1 MSALE
6 LALRVGAWSICTVFV
21 LAMAYLFHRQLPMGR
36 PALSAISLMVLSIF
50 LTTLFLFLAGLL
62 GLLRPGPLAAIGV
75 GGLALMA
82 AIPSWRAS
90 LLRVPRDFGALV
102 HHLRAL
108 WGSLPGWLRAF
119 SAAAILISLLRFA
132 FLVWALPPFVW
143 DSLTYHLTN
152 VAHWTQAGKIELFD
166 TPILRI
172 YTPANYEVL
181 AAWFTVF
188 LHHDAVVEAAGIPV
202 YLLAA
207 IAVYAGAR
215 SLGCSRPGSWMGA
228 MAYASTPALLLAT
241 TGTKN
246 DPHIAAYYLTSLAL
260 LLDLAGKRRAA
271 DPRHSLSSF
280 ILLAVTLLLAAGT
293 KAYIAHLLPGL
304 AAMALLAPGIRRA
317 LPHWRG
323 RLAQA
328 AQGWRSLGAWSRRSL
343 ALLLLGGVL
352 LGGYWNVRNW
362 VVTGNPFYPYG
373 VTIGSAR
380 VISGG
385 ERTARLNLA
394 RLADNLESLA
404 DKFGDAAG
412 PIEPDLPETTGWGWF
427 FYGLGLAAILYACLT
442 RSGFRP
448 LALGFLLSLLVLMLS
463 IRPSPFNLRYLLWFP
478 AVACLAYACWLEDL
492 PSHPRVIPVAAAVMF
507 CAALAL
513 NLATTLNYNR
523 VSLDRF
529 GLMLERPL
537 WERQAALLKLNMPP
551 EYEHAILFGP
561 ADELLGYNVG
571 DNGFVY
577 PLFRADYRQRLIY
590 IPVSGADDC
599 GSIAAHMR
607 QHGTDYLFVAE
618 GHTSGEV
625 IQQVRDCAQDGGLM
639 MEESRGLYVID
650 AGS

>member
-1 MSALE
+1 
-6 LALRVGAWSICTVFV
+6 
-21 LAMAYLFHRQLPMGR
+21 
-36 PALSAISLMVLSIF
+36 
-50 LTTLFLFLAGLL
+50 
-62 GLLRPGPLAAIGV
+62 
-75 GGLALMA
+75 
-82 AIPSWRAS
+82 
-90 LLRVPRDFGALV
+90 
-102 HHLRAL
+102 
-108 WGSLPGWLRAF
+108 
-119 SAAAILISLLRFA
+119 
-132 FLVWALPPFVW
+132 
-143 DSLTYHLTN
+143 
-152 VAHWTQAGKIELFD
+152 
-166 TPILRI
+166 
-172 YTPANYEVL
+172 
-181 AAWFTVF
+181 
-188 LHHDAVVEAAGIPV
+188 
-202 YLLAA
+202 
-207 IAVYAGAR
+207 
-215 SLGCSRPGSWMGA
+215 MGA

-246 DPHIAAYYLTSLAL
+246 DPHVAAYYLASLAL
-260 LLDLAGKRRAA
+260 LLDLADRRRPA
-271 DPRHSLSSF
+271 DPRQNLSSLM
-280 ILLAVTLLLAAGT
+280 LLSVALLLAAGT

-317 LPHWRG
+317 LPHWRE

-328 AQGWRSLGAWSRRSL
+328 TQGWRSLGAGTRRSL
-343 ALLLLGGVL
+343 ALLLLGAMV

-362 VVTGNPFYPYG
+362 VLTGNPFYPYG

-380 VISGG
+380 LIGGG

-404 DKFGDAAG
+404 DKFGDSAG

-478 AVACLAYACWLEDL
+478 AVASLAYALWLDDL
-492 PSHPRVIPVAAAVMF
+492 PPRPRVLSIGAATVF

-551 EYEHAILFGP
+551 EYEHAILFAP
-561 ADELLGYNVG
+561 AGEPLGYNVG

-577 PLFRADYRQRLIY
+577 PLFRADYRQRLVY
-590 IPVSGADDC
+590 IPVSGSDDC
-599 GSIAAHMR
+599 ESIVARMHQR
-607 QHGTDYLFVAE
+607 GTDYLFVAE
-618 GHTSGEV
+618 GHTPGEV
-625 IQQVRDCAQDGGLM
+625 IRRVRDCAQDGGSLA
-639 MEESRGLYVID
+639 EESRGLYVID
-650 AGS
+650 AGN

>member
-6 LALRVGAWSICTVFV
+6 LALRLGAWLICTVFV
-21 LAMAYLFHRQLPMGR
+21 LAMAYLLHRQLPMGR
-36 PALSAISLMVLSIF
+36 PALSAIGLIVLGIF
-50 LTTLFLFLAGLL
+50 LTTLFLFLAGIL
-62 GLLRPGPLAAIGV
+62 GLLRPGPLAAIGA

-82 AIPSWRAS
+82 AIPRTRGS
-90 LLRVPRDFGALV
+90 LLQIPQDLGALF
-102 HHLRAL
+102 HHLRVL
-108 WGSLPGWLRAF
+108 WGSLPRWLRAF
-119 SAAAILISLLRFA
+119 SVAAILISLLRFA
-132 FLVWALPPFVW
+132 FLIWALPPFVW
-143 DSLTYHLTN
+143 DALTYHLTN
-152 VAHWTQAGKIELFD
+152 VAHWTQVGKIELFD

-188 LHHDAVVEAAGIPV
+188 LHHDAVVEAAGIPAYV
-202 YLLAA
+202 LAV

-215 SLGCSRPGSWMGA
+215 SLGCSRPASWMGA

-246 DPHIAAYYLTSLAL
+246 DPHVAAYYLASLAL
-260 LLDLAGKRRAA
+260 LLDLADRRRPG
-271 DPRHSLSSF
+271 DPRQSLNSL
-280 ILLAVTLLLAAGT
+280 ILLSVAVLLAAGT

-304 AAMALLAPGIRRA
+304 AAMALLAPGIRGA
-317 LPHWRG
+317 LPHWRD

-328 AQGWRSLGAWSRRSL
+328 AQGWRFLGSGTRRSL
-343 ALLLLGGVL
+343 ALLLLGAAL

-362 VVTGNPFYPYG
+362 ALTGNPFYPYG

-404 DKFGDAAG
+404 DKFGDSAG

-442 RSGFRP
+442 RPGFLS

-478 AVACLAYACWLEDL
+478 AVASLAYACWLEEL
-492 PSHPRVIPVAAAVMF
+492 PSHPRALPVTAAAVF

-537 WERQAALLKLNMPP
+537 WERQAALLKLNMPS
-551 EYEHAILFGP
+551 EYEHAILFAP
-561 ADELLGYNVG
+561 ADQSLGYNVG

-577 PLFRADYRQRLIY
+577 PLFRADYRQRLVY
-590 IPVSGADDC
+590 IPVSGSDEC
-599 GSIAAHMR
+599 GNIAARMR
-607 QHGTDYLFVAE
+607 QEGTNYLFVAK
-618 GHTSGEV
+618 GHTTGEV
-625 IQQVRDCAQDGGLM
+625 IQRVRACALVGGSLA
-639 MEESRGLYVID
+639 EESRGLYVID
-650 AGS
+650 ADN